1 MCYNARRKNIRKGG
15 GHTDDLKKTLRY
27 LRDRTSDFSQ
37 RADMLLLALCCT
49 CTIFGIILI
58 TSATKAL
65 ASHTY
70 VPVQIFAFV
79 LGLFLYYVFTVIDL
93 DIIADRWII
102 LLIFETF
109 IMLLLIPFG
118 VSGDT
123 GNSAWIRFL
132 GIGIQPSEIAKVVFI
147 ILMAKHMT
155 YLKEYKD
162 INSIFCM
169 AQLVIHFGYVFVL
182 IMFTSEDL
190 GSAIVFAAI
199 FVVMM
204 VMAGIKLYWV
214 LIGGSVVALAI
225 PFIWNSVLKE
235 YQRNRLMAPY
245 NAAVDPEGYGI
256 RWQTIRSRLALA
268 SGQFSGVGYGNGVQ
282 TQTNALTG
290 KQTDFIFAVAGEELG
305 MIACLAI
312 IALLSVIII
321 RCILV
326 GLRSNNTMSMLVCT
340 GVAASLFFQML
351 VNTGMNMGITP
362 VIGITLPFFSYGGSS
377 LMATFAAVGLVSGAK
392 YRPTPQQF
400 HRY

>member
-1 MCYNARRKNIRKGG
+1 VKELRE
-15 GHTDDLKKTLRY
+15 TLQY
-27 LRDRTSDFSQ
+27 IWDRTNDFSK

-49 CTIFGIILI
+49 CTFFGIFLI
-58 TSATKAL
+58 SSATKAY

-70 VPVQIFAFV
+70 VPVQVFAFV
-79 LGLFLYYVFTVIDL
+79 LGLFLYYVFTVIDV
-93 DIIADRWII
+93 DIIADKWII
-102 LLIFETF
+102 LLAFETL

-123 GNSAWIRFL
+123 GNNGWIRFL

-147 ILMAKHMT
+147 VLMAKHMT

-162 INSIFCM
+162 INSMFAM
-169 AQLVIHFGYVFVL
+169 AQLVIHFGYTFVL

-204 VMAGIKLYWV
+204 VMAGIRLYWF
-214 LIGGSVVALAI
+214 LIGGAAVALAI
-225 PFIWNSVLKE
+225 PFLWNNVLKQ
-235 YQRNRLMAPY
+235 YQRDRMMAPY
-245 NAAVDPEGYGI
+245 NPAVDPEGYGI

-268 SGQFSGVGYGNGVQ
+268 SGQFSGVGYGKGVQ

-290 KQTDFIFAVAGEELG
+290 KHTDFIFSVAGEELG
-305 MIACLAI
+305 MIACLI
-312 IALLSVIII
+312 IMLLLTIII
-321 RCILV
+321 FRCMAV
-326 GLRSNNTMSMLVCT
+326 GLRSNNTMSMLVCV

-351 VNTGMNMGITP
+351 INTGMCMGITP

-377 LMATFAAVGLVSGAK
+377 LMSTFAAVGLVSGAK

>member
-1 MCYNARRKNIRKGG
+1 M
-15 GHTDDLKKTLRY
+15 DDLKKTLRY
-27 LRDRTSDFSQ
+27 IWDRTSDFSK
-37 RADMLLLALCCT
+37 RADMVLLSLSCICAL
-49 CTIFGIILI
+49 FGITLI
-58 TSATKAL
+58 ASAAKAL

-70 VPVQIFAFV
+70 VPVQIFAFF
-79 LGLFLYYVFTVIDL
+79 LGLFLYYVFSVIDL
-93 DIIADRWII
+93 DIIADRWIL

-123 GNSAWIRFL
+123 GNSAWIRFF

-147 ILMAKHMT
+147 VLMAKHMT

-162 INSIFCM
+162 INSLFCM

-182 IMFTSEDL
+182 IMFTSDDL

-204 VMAGIKLYWV
+204 VMVGIKLYWF
-214 LIGGSVVALAI
+214 LIGGAVVALAI
-225 PFIWNSVLKE
+225 PFIWNHVLKP
-235 YQRNRLMAPY
+235 YQRNRMMAPY
-245 NAAVDPEGYGI
+245 NPAVDPEGYGI
-256 RWQTIRSRLALA
+256 RWQTIRSRLALTA
-268 SGQFSGVGYGNGVQ
+268 GQFSGVGYGKGVQ

-290 KQTDFIFAVAGEELG
+290 KQTDFIFSVAGEELG
-305 MIACLAI
+305 MIACLI
-312 IALLSVIII
+312 IMALLSAIII
-321 RCILV
+321 RCMVV
-326 GLRSNNTMSMLVCT
+326 GIRSHNTMSMLVCS

-351 VNTGMNMGITP
+351 VNTGMCIGITP

>member
-1 MCYNARRKNIRKGG
+1 MNDVKEIIR
-15 GHTDDLKKTLRY
+15 Y
-27 LRDRTSDFSQ
+27 IRDRTSDFTR
-37 RADMLLLALCCT
+37 RADMFLLAMCCI
-49 CTIFGIILI
+49 CTFFGLTLI
-58 TSATKAL
+58 ASAVKAMPVHGTFL
-65 ASHTY
+65 
-70 VPVQIFAFV
+70 PVQIFSLF
-79 LGLFLYYVFTVIDL
+79 LGLFLFYVFTVIDV
-93 DIIADRWII
+93 DIIADRWV
-102 LLIFETF
+102 LLIIFETV

-118 VSGDT
+118 VEGDT
-123 GNSAWIRFL
+123 GNSAWIRFF

-147 ILMAKHMT
+147 VLMAKHMT

-162 INSIFCM
+162 INSIFGM
-169 AQLVIHFGYVFVL
+169 AQLVIHFGYTFLL
-182 IMFTSEDL
+182 IMVTSSDL
-190 GSAIVFAAI
+190 GSAVVFAAI

-204 VMAGIKLYWV
+204 VMAGIKYYWF
-214 LIGGSVVALAI
+214 LIGGAGVALAI
-225 PFIWNSVLKE
+225 PFLWNNVLKQ
-235 YQRNRLMAPY
+235 YQRDRMMAPY

-268 SGQFSGVGYGNGVQ
+268 SGQFSGVGYGKGVQ

-290 KQTDFIFAVAGEELG
+290 KHTDFIFAVAGEELG

-321 RCILV
+321 RCFLV